1 MREQQTGFDF
11 DLFSVSGFSRPAI
24 DDWTSY
30 ARKAASER
38 AEKDRLDRERKARED
53 AAAGERRKR
62 AEREHQE
69 RREEHAR
76 RRRSTC
82 AESPWDVLGVSLSAS
97 AAEIRAAWKRLCK
110 QHHPDTGGDLK
121 AMQRVNAAYNQLK
134 RGKR

>member
-11 DLFSVSGFSRPAI
+11 CPFDMAGFSRPTI
-24 DDWTSY
+24 DDWGRY
-30 ARKAASER
+30 QRKAAAER

-76 RRRSTC
+76 QRRSTC

-121 AMQRVNAAYNQLK
+121 AMQRVNAAYNAVK
-134 RGKR
+134 GRR